1 MNISEALSFAR
12 HELIGSDSPEIDSQV
27 LLCHCLSCE
36 TTFLHTWSDKELSPP
51 QQRSFEQLIALRQL
65 GRPVA
70 HLTGQ
75 RGFWSLDL
83 KVTADTLIP
92 RPDTELLVSL
102 ALEKVS
108 DHMLV
113 ADLGTGTGAIALS
126 LAVEHPKTTILAMDF
141 SLSALNVANENTH
154 NHHLD
159 NVHFWQGSWLSAI
172 TDSSLDMVVSNPP
185 YIEEDDPH
193 LTQGDVR
200 FEPISA
206 LSSGKDG
213 LDDIRQIIEQAKVCL
228 KSQGWL
234 LIEHG
239 YHQAEQVQKL
249 FRDAGFINVS
259 SEQDFGDNN
268 RVVMGLLDKETVI
281 F

>member
-1 MNISEALSFAR
+1 MNIEEALSFAR
-12 HELIGSDSPEIDSQV
+12 HELAGTDSPEVDSQV

-36 TTFLHTWSDKELSPP
+36 TTFLHTWPDKELSPV
-51 QQRSFEQLIALRQL
+51 QQRNFEQLIAQRLQ
-65 GRPVA
+65 GQPVA

-83 KVTADTLIP
+83 KVTVDTLIP

-102 ALEKVS
+102 ALEKVT

-113 ADLGTGTGAIALS
+113 ADLGTGSGAIALS
-126 LAVEHPKTTILAMDF
+126 LAIETPTASILATDY
-141 SLSALNVANENTH
+141 SLSALKVAQENAHRYELT
-154 NHHLD
+154 

-172 TDSSLDMVVSNPP
+172 TDNSVDMVVSNPP

-200 FEPISA
+200 FEPMSA

-213 LDDIRQIIEQAKVCL
+213 LDDIRHIIEQAKRCL

-234 LIEHG
+234 MIEHG
-239 YHQAEQVQKL
+239 YHQAKQVQQL
-249 FRDAGFINVS
+249 FRHADFTNVS
-259 SEQDFGDNN
+259 SEQDFGGND
-268 RVVMGLLDKETVI
+268 RVVIGQIK
-281 F
+281 